1 VGNSPGARQ
10 KMPLGKKVTLTSPES
25 NSDPPSAGAIYK
37 IQAGDRIWHLNTN
50 EPVVQTYTPGPVLVP
65 GVWFEY
71 EIVVQGDDYTV
82 FLTNLQTGVR
92 QQTTLFHKPTASAGA
107 RPASSVCRRMR
118 ATPSPGATSES
129 SRSARRTQR
138 RFQGAATLLATG
150 SALRRSRTDYCQQT
164 KRILSLG
171 SHSS

>member
-1 VGNSPGARQ
+1 
-10 KMPLGKKVTLTSPES
+10 MPIGKKVTLTSPKS

-92 QQTTLFHKPTASAGA
+92 QQTTLFHNTDSERGRAPGFISVQAYAGNTVAWRHIRIKP
-107 RPASSVCRRMR
+107 
-118 ATPSPGATSES
+118 
-129 SRSARRTQR
+129 
-138 RFQGAATLLATG
+138 
-150 SALRRSRTDYCQQT
+150 
-164 KRILSLG
+164 
-171 SHSS
+171 